1 MDFMYLVNQDES
13 TEITP
18 RACGKNSPCTGC
30 KGCKGCRGGCRAV
43 QEIFLLAN
51 LQMHGKGGD
60 NSPLFIKTSMR

>member
-30 KGCKGCRGGCRAV
+30 KGYKGCRGGCKGCTG
-43 QEIFLLAN
+43 N
-51 LQMHGKGGD
+51 LFVG
-60 NSPLFIKTSMR
+60 